1 MSLHLLRLMIYR
13 SRLRRKKTGEKKAG
27 RRTSKKTKEGEK
39 YTMWGRRW
47 HSLHDQF
54 TLTV

>member
-13 SRLRRKKTGEKKAG
+13 SWLRRKKTGEKNVG
-27 RRTSKKTKEGEK
+27 RRTSKKTEEGEK
-39 YTMWGRRW
+39 YALWGRRG
-47 HSLHDQF
+47 HRLHDQF

>member
-1 MSLHLLRLMIYR
+1 MSLHLLKLMSYR
-13 SRLRRKKTGEKKAG
+13 SWLRREKTGEKNVG
-27 RRTSKKTKEGEK
+27 RRTSKKTEEGEE
-39 YTMWGRRW
+39 YAMWGRRW

>member
-1 MSLHLLRLMIYR
+1 MSLHLLRLIIYR
-13 SRLRRKKTGEKKAG
+13 SWLRRKKTGQKAG
-27 RRTSKKTKEGEK
+27 RRTSKKTEEGEK
-39 YTMWGRRW
+39 YAMWGRKW